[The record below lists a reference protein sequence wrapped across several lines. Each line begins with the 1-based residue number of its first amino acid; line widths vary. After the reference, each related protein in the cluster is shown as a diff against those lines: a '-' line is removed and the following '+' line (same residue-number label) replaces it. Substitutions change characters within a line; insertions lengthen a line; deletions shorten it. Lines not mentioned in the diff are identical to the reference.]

1 MILRPRIILA
11 SASPQRKYLLEGLGI
26 AFDVIPSGIEED
38 DHPEEDPAKRS
49 QDLARLKAQ
58 DIAAKHTGSIVLGCD
73 TLVVAPDGTLLEKPQ
88 SIDEVRSMLA
98 LQSGGTSIVHSALCV
113 IDQDGRLH
121 EGLSSSSVRFKK
133 LSDEDID
140 WWTRTKLWQGRS
152 GAFQIDGL
160 GQLMIE
166 RIEGDW
172 TGVVGLPVFLLG
184 QLLKE
189 AGSGVE
195 YGQGQGRT
203 RKMTKGWSIH
213 S

>member
-1 MILRPRIILA
+1 MHPTPRFILA
-11 SASPQRKYLLEGLGI
+11 SASPQRKTLLEGLGI
-26 AFDVIPSGIEED
+26 AFNIIPSSIEED
-38 DHPEEDPAKRS
+38 DHPEADPVKRS

-58 DIAAKHTGSIVLGCD
+58 DIAAKHAKSIVIGCD
-73 TLVVAPDGTLLEKPQ
+73 TLVVAPDGTLLEKPE
-88 SIDEVRSMLA
+88 SMEEVRSMLQ

-113 IDQDGRLH
+113 IDKDGKLH

-133 LSDEDID
+133 LSDADID
-140 WWTRTKLWQGRS
+140 WWISTKLWQGRS
-152 GAFQIDGL
+152 GAFQIDGM

-189 AGSGVE
+189 AGAGV
-195 YGQGQGRT
+195 
-203 RKMTKGWSIH
+203 K
-213 S
+213 